1 MIQYSADGLMAFYG
15 GYKFRKDKKTGYYLC
30 NKKTDIGK
38 RERLHCYVWRT
49 ENGKPI
55 PKGYSVHHIDENKDN
70 NEPDNLQLLTKEE
83 HAKIHANSWSEERFK
98 KQTEILKKK
107 AVPAAVKWHKSE
119 KGHEWHVEHGR
130 KTFGNPPV
138 TEYNCTYCGR
148 LFESR
153 HRYAKN
159 QNTFCSNNCKAAYR
173 RRSGVDDVV
182 RICTICGKEY
192 KANKYTKTSRCES
205 CRNRGNKSDRQG

>member
-83 HAKIHANSWSEERFK
+83 HAKIHANSWSEERLK

-107 AVPAAVKWHKSE
+107 LFQLLSNGTRAK
-119 KGHEWHVEHGR
+119 KGMNGTLNTER
-130 KTFGNPPV
+130 K
-138 TEYNCTYCGR
+138 R
-148 LFESR
+148 LG
-153 HRYAKN
+153 
-159 QNTFCSNNCKAAYR
+159 TLL
-173 RRSGVDDVV
+173 
-182 RICTICGKEY
+182 
-192 KANKYTKTSRCES
+192 
-205 CRNRGNKSDRQG
+205 